1 MLAVTTASLAA
12 ADDGASAAVPDDGLK
27 LRGDRRFNV
36 LGKKGQAAP
45 VPVGVPY
52 PASLRKSD
60 AYPLFIRADRMEGRS
75 EEVSEAS
82 GDVELRKAGTQ
93 VYGDRMTYWPLD
105 DEIEATSGN
114 RVRLLQEGQEFTTP
128 HLRLKLSEQ
137 VGFAESADYLMVR
150 DVASKVYGLT
160 AVPATASTSNVAIAA
175 SSAMVTNIPASYG
188 LPTTNPPSR
197 PSLASGTAERA
208 EFEGENQILLS
219 GATFST
225 CKPGQTDW
233 YLSASRMH
241 LDYDRGVGNA
251 SNAALWFK
259 DVPIFY
265 TPAATFPLNSQRQS
279 GFLSPLAA
287 ASTRT
292 GFDLT
297 VPYYWNIAPN
307 YDVTFFPRY
316 MSKRGGQIGI
326 EARYLDYNVPA
337 PGGSYKA
344 EYMPHDQQT
353 DSARWGYSVVHAQ
366 NLGRGFAA
374 NVNWNAV
381 SDDFYWQDMSSR
393 LSQTSQVQL
402 PQNVTLNY
410 APLPGLQSNL
420 IFQRFQ
426 TLQTD
431 PASPVLPP
439 YFMEPQ
445 MNVLGFKSDVLGM
458 DFGLLGQY
466 TRFTVTPQSRLINA
480 IRPEGD
486 RAFIY
491 PQLSLPFVHP
501 AYTLIPKIGVQATQ
515 YAITPPVGESYNL
528 TRTLPVFSVDS
539 SLNFERDTELLGKGF
554 IQTLEP
560 RLYYVN
566 IPYRNQD
573 AYPVF
578 DTYIN
583 DFNFT
588 QVFTENRYSG
598 FDRLND
604 ANQMTA
610 AVSTRMLD
618 AETGVERF
626 KALVGQRYYFT
637 APRVLLPGE
646 APIPQGWSNLLMA
659 FNGLVMPKTYAQAN
673 WEYNYRDAVNERL
686 SVGMRYQP
694 EMTKALS
701 ASYRFARNPLDQKTA
716 QTDQFD
722 IAGQWPLTSRLYLV
736 GRYNFSLKDSQLLEA
751 IAGFEYNAGCW
762 AFRAVGQRL
771 EAISGE
777 PNNAIFLQL
786 ELSDFA
792 SIGNNPISLLRRSI
806 PGYGK
811 SNELPTSSALL
822 MPQ

>member
-1 MLAVTTASLAA
+1 
-12 ADDGASAAVPDDGLK
+12 
-27 LRGDRRFNV
+27 
-36 LGKKGQAAP
+36 
-45 VPVGVPY
+45 
-52 PASLRKSD
+52 
-60 AYPLFIRADRMEGRS
+60 
-75 EEVSEAS
+75 
-82 GDVELRKAGTQ
+82 
-93 VYGDRMTYWPLD
+93 
-105 DEIEATSGN
+105 
-114 RVRLLQEGQEFTTP
+114 
-128 HLRLKLSEQ
+128 
-137 VGFAESADYLMVR
+137 
-150 DVASKVYGLT
+150 
-160 AVPATASTSNVAIAA
+160 
-175 SSAMVTNIPASYG
+175 
-188 LPTTNPPSR
+188 
-197 PSLASGTAERA
+197 
-208 EFEGENQILLS
+208 
-219 GATFST
+219 
-225 CKPGQTDW
+225 
-233 YLSASRMH
+233 MH
-241 LDYDRGVGNA
+241 LDYDRGSGNA
-251 SNAALWFK
+251 SHAALWFK
-259 DVPIFY
+259 DVPVFY
-265 TPAATFPLNSQRQS
+265 TPAATFPLNGHRQS
-279 GFLSPLAA
+279 GFLHPLVA

-297 VPYYWNIAPN
+297 LPYYWNIAPN
-307 YDVTFFPRY
+307 YDATFFPRY
-316 MSKRGGQIGI
+316 MSKRGEQIGI

-337 PGGSYKA
+337 PGGSYKL

-353 DSARWGYSVVHAQ
+353 DSARWAYAVMHTQ
-366 NLGRGFAA
+366 NLGRGVTAA
-374 NVNWNAV
+374 VNWNKV

-402 PQNVTLNY
+402 PQNVTLGY

-420 IFQRFQ
+420 VFQRFQ

-458 DFGLLGQY
+458 DLGLLGQY

-480 IRPEGD
+480 VRPEGD

-491 PQLSLPFVHP
+491 PQLSLPIVAP

-515 YAITPPVGESYNL
+515 YAMTPPVGESYNL
-528 TRTLPVFSVDS
+528 TRTLPMFSVDS

-566 IPYRNQD
+566 IPYKNQN

-578 DTYIN
+578 DTYVN

-588 QVFTENRYSG
+588 QIFTENRFSG

-626 KALVGQRYYFT
+626 KALIGQRYYFT

-646 APIPQGWSNLLMA
+646 TPIPQGWSNLLMG
-659 FNGLVMPKTYAQAN
+659 FNGLVLPKTYAQAN

-686 SVGMRYQP
+686 SVGMRFQP

-701 ASYRFARNPLDQKTA
+701 ASYRFARNPLNEKIP

-736 GRYNFSLKDSQLLEA
+736 GRYSYSLLSAATQKPQLLEA

-771 EAISGE
+771 EAISGA

-792 SIGNNPISLLRRSI
+792 SIGNNPVSLLRRSI

>member
-1 MLAVTTASLAA
+1 
-12 ADDGASAAVPDDGLK
+12 
-27 LRGDRRFNV
+27 
-36 LGKKGQAAP
+36 
-45 VPVGVPY
+45 
-52 PASLRKSD
+52 
-60 AYPLFIRADRMEGRS
+60 
-75 EEVSEAS
+75 
-82 GDVELRKAGTQ
+82 
-93 VYGDRMTYWPLD
+93 
-105 DEIEATSGN
+105 
-114 RVRLLQEGQEFTTP
+114 
-128 HLRLKLSEQ
+128 
-137 VGFAESADYLMVR
+137 
-150 DVASKVYGLT
+150 
-160 AVPATASTSNVAIAA
+160 
-175 SSAMVTNIPASYG
+175 
-188 LPTTNPPSR
+188 
-197 PSLASGTAERA
+197 
-208 EFEGENQILLS
+208 
-219 GATFST
+219 
-225 CKPGQTDW
+225 
-233 YLSASRMH
+233 
-241 LDYDRGVGNA
+241 
-251 SNAALWFK
+251 
-259 DVPIFY
+259 
-265 TPAATFPLNSQRQS
+265 
-279 GFLSPLAA
+279 
-287 ASTRT
+287 
-292 GFDLT
+292 
-297 VPYYWNIAPN
+297 
-307 YDVTFFPRY
+307 
-316 MSKRGGQIGI
+316 
-326 EARYLDYNVPA
+326 
-337 PGGSYKA
+337 
-344 EYMPHDQQT
+344 
-353 DSARWGYSVVHAQ
+353 
-366 NLGRGFAA
+366 
-374 NVNWNAV
+374 
-381 SDDFYWQDMSSR
+381 MSSR

-646 APIPQGWSNLLMA
+646 APIPQGWSNLLMS